1 MDQHGIN
8 RVRSDGLEEAEAR
21 LTMFKMPHRLPVG
34 EERMRM
40 HPNEYN
46 RRAKPAL
53 MDAKAHEQDVM
64 DAIETKARNPHG
76 GERMAA
82 VAFNQQPRSHVQRN
96 MINNQA
102 HQYLGWGELPA
113 QMQGHAGRDTESQIR
128 FSDDIA
134 TTLVDGRGHEDGR
147 GYVKGAQLADGVG
160 VHQHRRVDQAGRRQQ
175 QPPPRLIPTSA
186 MLGADVRGTW
196 TVDRDQQNLEMATNP
211 AALARAAEMAE
222 GNARV
227 CDHNRKQS
235 RRSAIKFG
243 DYELNPGGHRLND
256 AQDRA
261 DDYGIARLR
270 QDNGV
275 PVMAYSRQ
283 VADLMRDPDPRLRG
297 LEPQPHNKFAGKS
310 QQSNLS
316 FGTDGAVDSVHR
328 GPYAG
333 RRAKS
338 VVFEDG
344 AGPAQQ
350 QAGSGEGNYLG
361 LDAKGGLMPKHN
373 AYAGRITDSGPMA
386 HHIKYDPAGH
396 ADEVRMAH
404 ERRRSHMHS
413 PARRIPVV
421 EDVVFNHHPLNRNAE
436 GQAEGQG
443 YSHAEPVRY
452 TQAVEGKRSVHS
464 GLMPNVRAAHTSV
477 GPRELGGSATVT
489 HPDEVASQDKGPKG
503 GYPDHK
509 DLLQYDE
516 FTRDRL
522 PPPPPPLP
530 YSVVGEA
537 INGGQVAPNAYSA
550 EPSGLPK
557 RHPGPERL
565 KRGRGVDGL
574 GHDHQGRQLAT
585 SLVDEVIFGRQ
596 NFQGKIPQAN
606 ICANFTIDQAGEF
619 GHR

>member
-1 MDQHGIN
+1 
-8 RVRSDGLEEAEAR
+8 
-21 LTMFKMPHRLPVG
+21 
-34 EERMRM
+34 
-40 HPNEYN
+40 
-46 RRAKPAL
+46 
-53 MDAKAHEQDVM
+53 
-64 DAIETKARNPHG
+64 
-76 GERMAA
+76 
-82 VAFNQQPRSHVQRN
+82 
-96 MINNQA
+96 
-102 HQYLGWGELPA
+102 
-113 QMQGHAGRDTESQIR
+113 
-128 FSDDIA
+128 
-134 TTLVDGRGHEDGR
+134 
-147 GYVKGAQLADGVG
+147 
-160 VHQHRRVDQAGRRQQ
+160 
-175 QPPPRLIPTSA
+175 

-477 GPRELGGSATVT
+477 GPREMGGSATVT